1 MTFTKKMSKTFHCY
15 SSVPHV
21 LLSSAQLRLLLRSA
35 DNALRA
41 ISIQYFA
48 LVTSLFFTVGE
59 GWDCFV
65 TKMLCNY
72 LFISKLQPTDPS
84 EIAMMYFCKI
94 SSFKNLLQRFES
106 SFNNKNIVSSHHIIN
121 KILASLLN
129 FVRKQVRIDV
139 LVLFSFI

>member
-1 MTFTKKMSKTFHCY
+1 MSKTFHCY

-21 LLSSAQLRLLLRSA
+21 LLRSA

-65 TKMLCNY
+65 TKMLCND
-72 LFISKLQPTDPS
+72 LFISKSYRPYS
-84 EIAMMYFCKI
+84 EIAMMCLRKV

-106 SFNNKNIVSSHHIIN
+106 SFNNKTIVSSHHILN
-121 KILASLLN
+121 KIL
-129 FVRKQVRIDV
+129 
-139 LVLFSFI
+139 